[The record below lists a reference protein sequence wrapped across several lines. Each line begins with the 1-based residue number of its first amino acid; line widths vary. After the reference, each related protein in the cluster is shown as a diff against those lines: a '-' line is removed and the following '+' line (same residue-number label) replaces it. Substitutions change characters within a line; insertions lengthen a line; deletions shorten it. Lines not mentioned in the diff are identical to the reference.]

1 MNTNTNLQKYQF
13 SKASEIVKGEN
24 GPNKQSNI
32 LSYQETK
39 KCLDKVVSQC
49 NDHQFLYCL
58 CQLTL
63 IHAGYSNLILL
74 LLNHI
79 VSTADPTS
87 RIMNPAGGTFGNAFF
102 RGVVSAS
109 DEFNSYIYAI
119 RLKMAGTISSAERL
133 ARRQALAF
141 QKPHWLTTP
150 WLTTSNPPK
159 RKFEEVEPQCEK
171 VPPLKLRRVYSHP
184 FPENLFEE
192 DLWEVVN

>member
-1 MNTNTNLQKYQF
+1 MAENIKVIKLQSKKIILYLFSAAIKYI
-13 SKASEIVKGEN
+13 AKGF
-24 GPNKQSNI
+24 
-32 LSYQETK
+32 
-39 KCLDKVVSQC
+39 C
-49 NDHQFLYCL
+49 
-58 CQLTL
+58 
-63 IHAGYSNLILL
+63 
-74 LLNHI
+74 
-79 VSTADPTS
+79 
-87 RIMNPAGGTFGNAFF
+87 NAFF
-102 RGVVSAS
+102 RGVVSAA

-171 VPPLKLRRVYSHP
+171 VPPLKLRRVTSYS